1 MRAAG
6 ALVLATT
13 LFCPPVFAQDGTGHD
28 QDIDIELFRPYSD
41 AMGYFTVPSSATLK
55 HLQIGGS
62 LWFGYENDPVVLVYD
77 GLRTAPVNALVNGDD
92 GDGVI
97 DDRLFANAQVGIG
110 LSRFFSF
117 TVDVPLVLWQQGYDL
132 NTVYN
137 PTQEP
142 TPLPV
147 NGSGDVRLTPKV
159 VALDLDRVPVGLSF
173 FIPIS
178 LPTAAGTGF
187 LGEDVVTVTPSAV
200 LELADGS
207 VRDGKYGFR
216 MAGTAGLRA
225 RDAEEAGGVT
235 FSSKVFVYG
244 VGLGIRPVHAFE
256 ILGEFHGELGGTE
269 PAARPAEV
277 NAGIKIMPVDFVTI
291 NAGGGFG
298 VLSGVGAPD
307 YRVFGGIT
315 VAPNLDPCVLD
326 RDKDGVVNCEDQC
339 VDDPE
344 DDDDFRD
351 EDGCPEWD
359 NDKDNIE
366 DRDDSCPL
374 DPEDY
379 DRYRDR
385 DGCPDPDNDK
395 DQILDEDDQCP
406 DEPEIVNGYLDEDG
420 CPDDKPI
427 EDTDGDGYKDDV
439 DRCTLDP
446 EDFDDFEDEDGCPEP
461 DNDGDTFL
469 DPVDRCPLE
478 REIFNGVEDDDGCP
492 DEGRV
497 VVEASSIR
505 ILDKIYF
512 EFNKAQIRPVSFSLL
527 DEIAAVINLHPELL
541 KIRIE
546 GHTDDVGNDVYNLKL
561 SQQRADA
568 VREALIERGIAPE
581 RLDAVGFGEMRPLES
596 NETEDGRAINRR
608 VEFIIVDRR

>member
-1 MRAAG
+1 MRGARALIMTAMLAG
-6 ALVLATT
+6 SRAH
-13 LFCPPVFAQDGTGHD
+13 AQDGGHD
-28 QDIDIELFRPYSD
+28 QDIDIELFRPYAD
-41 AMGYFTVPSSATLK
+41 AYGYFAVPSSATLK

-62 LWFGYENDPVVLVYD
+62 LWVGYANDPMVLVFE
-77 GLRTAPVNALVNGDD
+77 GARTAPVNALVTGDD
-92 GDGVI
+92 GDGII
-97 DDRLFANAQVGIG
+97 DDRVHANAQVGIG

-117 TVDVPLVLWQQGYDL
+117 TVDVPLVLWQEGYDL

-142 TPLPV
+142 TPLPL

-159 VALDLDRVPVGLSF
+159 VALDLDRVPVGLAF
-173 FIPIS
+173 FIPIG

-200 LELADGS
+200 LEVADGS

-216 MAGTAGLRA
+216 LAGTAGLRA
-225 RDAEEAGGVT
+225 RDAAEAGGIS

-244 VGLGIRPVHAFE
+244 VGLGIRPTDPFE
-256 ILGEFHGELGGTE
+256 ILAELQGEVAGTE
-269 PAARPAEV
+269 AAARPAEV
-277 NAGIKIMPVDFVTI
+277 NAGFKIMPSDVVTI
-291 NAGGGFG
+291 NAGAGFG

-339 VDDPE
+339 MEEAE

-351 EDGCPEWD
+351 QDGCPEDD
-359 NDKDNIE
+359 NDN
-366 DRDDSCPL
+366 DDILDDDDQCPV
-374 DPEDY
+374 DPEDH
-379 DRYRDR
+379 DGYRDR

-395 DQILDEDDQCP
+395 DTILDEDDQCP
-406 DEPEIVNGYLDEDG
+406 DDPEIVNDYLDEDG

-439 DRCTLDP
+439 DRCTVDP
-446 EDFDDFEDEDGCPEP
+446 EDFDDFEDEDGCPED
-461 DNDGDTFL
+461 DNDGDGFL
-469 DPVDRCPLE
+469 DADDQCPLE
-478 REIFNGVEDDDGCP
+478 REITNGVDDDDGCP

-497 VVEASSIR
+497 VLEASQIR

-512 EFNKAQIRPVSFSLL
+512 EFNKAIIRPVSYSLL

-568 VREALIERGIAPE
+568 VRAALAERGVDPG
-581 RLDAVGFGEMRPLES
+581 RLDAVGFGEMRALDT
-596 NETEDGRAINRR
+596 NETEEGRAINRR
-608 VEFIIVDRR
+608 VEFIIVDRQ